1 MDLGSVTTSLART
14 YNRPNTGKGSIT
26 PTEGVI
32 HDEDKNREHAET
44 EETGQ
49 DLLRRAGS
57 STVKNT
63 EETGQDL
70 LRKAESSTVKSNDP
84 DPDVNNEERPRQED
98 VRTTGQ
104 DLELADQ
111 RLVQKLV
118 VRDRQVRSHEAA
130 HLAAAAGIAAGG
142 ASYTYRTGPDGKAYA
157 VAGEVRIDTSP
168 VAGDPQATL
177 QKATQIQA
185 AALAPAQPSAQDR
198 AVASEAARI
207 AARARAE
214 ITAARAAAVRQQQG
228 AVGDNEKQTDSTRE
242 LYAVDAVG
250 QKVNSAYGS
259 ISSLESG
266 ASTEYSAAVDVM
278 V

>member
-14 YNRPNTGKGSIT
+14 YSRPNTGKGSVT

-32 HDEDKNREHAET
+32 HDEDKNREHTET

-49 DLLRRAGS
+49 DLLR
-57 STVKNT
+57 T
-63 EETGQDL
+63 
-70 LRKAESSTVKSNDP
+70 AESSGVKNNDP
-84 DPDVNNEERPRQED
+84 GQGVENEEHQSQEDVRQKD

-130 HLAAAAGIAAGG
+130 HLAAAAGIAVGG

-177 QKATQIQA
+177 RKANQIQA

-214 ITAARAAAVRQQQG
+214 ITAARAAAVRQQQET
-228 AVGDNEKQTDSTRE
+228 VGDNEKQTDSTKE
-242 LYAVDAVG
+242 LYAVDAIG
-250 QKVNSAYGS
+250 QKVNSTYVS
-259 ISSLESG
+259 ISTLESG

>member
-14 YNRPNTGKGSIT
+14 YNRPNSGKGPVT

-32 HDEDKNREHAET
+32 HDEDKNREHVIT

-49 DLLRRAGS
+49 GLLH
-57 STVKNT
+57 KT
-63 EETGQDL
+63 ETSG
-70 LRKAESSTVKSNDP
+70 VKSNDP
-84 DPDVNNEERPRQED
+84 GHSVDNEEQPRQED
-98 VRTTGQ
+98 VRGQ
-104 DLELADQ
+104 EVTPEGQELELAEQ
-111 RLVQKLV
+111 RLVQQLA

-142 ASYTYRTGPDGKAYA
+142 VSYKYRRGPDGKAYA
-157 VAGEVRIDTSP
+157 VEGEVRIDTSP
-168 VAGDPQATL
+168 VPGDPQATL

-198 AVASEAARI
+198 AVANEAARI

-214 ITAARAAAVRQQQG
+214 ITAARAAAARQSTAGTNQE
-228 AVGDNEKQTDSTRE
+228 DKQSGSARE

-250 QKVNSAYGS
+250 QKVNSTYVS

-266 ASTEYSAAVDVM
+266 ASTEYSATVDVL